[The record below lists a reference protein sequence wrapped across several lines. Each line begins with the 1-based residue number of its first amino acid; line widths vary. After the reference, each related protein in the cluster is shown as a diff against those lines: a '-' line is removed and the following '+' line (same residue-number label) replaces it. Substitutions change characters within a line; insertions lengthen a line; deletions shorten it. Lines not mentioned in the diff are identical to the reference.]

1 MLHYSAVDSS
11 TLEIL
16 KRLLQ
21 IPLFGDLRLVGGTS
35 LALQLGHRK
44 SVDIDLF
51 GLLEA
56 DDLSVSD
63 ALKEFNSVT
72 IIQKSENI
80 TIYVIEGIKV
90 DIVNYKYPWLNP
102 MMEEDGLRMA
112 QIEDVAAMKLSAISG
127 RGTKKDFIDIFFLL
141 QQFKLGEMMEYYN
154 KKYYDGSEFLVL
166 KSLTYFEDADLDQS
180 PVMLKSIDWDQ
191 VKVSIINQVE
201 NYS

>member
-63 ALKEFNSVT
+63 ALKEFNNVT

-80 TIYVIEGIKV
+80 TIYAIEGIKV

-102 MMEEDGLRMA
+102 VMEEDGLRMA

-127 RGTKKDFIDIFFLL
+127 RGSKKDFIDIFFLL

-154 KKYYDGSEFLVL
+154 KKYSDGSEFLVL